1 MIALWNLVDPEPT
14 GTNLRIRLEFHHIPP
29 QSKAVIY
36 RLDNAHE
43 DTLDA
48 YRAMGSPSYPTHAQV
63 EELWQVAKILP
74 AGRTV
79 IQKDALSLDVPP
91 QGLAIVEVKESQ

>member
-1 MIALWNLVDPEPT
+1 
-14 GTNLRIRLEFHHIPP
+14 
-29 QSKAVIY
+29 
-36 RLDNAHE
+36 
-43 DTLDA
+43 
-48 YRAMGSPSYPTHAQV
+48 MGSPSYPTHAQV